1 MSLRRRFLAIAS
13 LATVIAVS
21 SALAGGQVQ
30 ASQTAPAMI
39 AGLAFVPSALAGRA
53 TVGDFY
59 FQETITFTDV
69 SLCTGLTG
77 TVTNTVT
84 EAGRYVDTGGTFHVS
99 GTTTQDYRTVWSDGS
114 YLINHSPAHWEFNT
128 NSTGQVVYTWAQQDR
143 GTLYNIDGQVIG
155 QVDVFTLTHITW
167 RDTNGNGQPDPG
179 EIRASV
185 DQFRVTC

>member
-30 ASQTAPAMI
+30 ASPTAPALI

-59 FQETITFTDV
+59 FQETITFPDV

-84 EAGRYVDTGGTFHVS
+84 EAGRYVDTGGSFHVS

-114 YLINHSPAHWEFNT
+114 YLISHSPSHFEFNT
-128 NSTGQVVYTWAQQDR
+128 NSGEFVFTEAQQDR
-143 GTLYNIDGQVIG
+143 GTLYSADGQVIG
-155 QVDVFTLTHITW
+155 QQTVFTLTHTTW
-167 RDTNGNGQPDPG
+167 RDLNGNSQPDPG
-179 EIRASV
+179 EFTSVV